1 MLKNKPFVK
10 YITYVITT
18 DDWNGVIKV
27 PWHLDAY
34 WVHYWPFVIVI
45 HQSLELL
52 SFHWRDLSKISNKQ
66 TVELLII
73 WDAITLL
80 LSHCNIWLAV
90 SRSNAMIKL
99 KTKCIVLMHTSIPS
113 LTVKDYSWCGCY
125 RMMESSAG
133 WSKQN
138 EKVLI
143 LAYSNDLSYGFL
155 TECGLTIIH
164 TVQQQHYT
172 IYTQGITDFAH
183 ENVLWVEYLWV

>member
-1 MLKNKPFVK
+1 MALGRLLGALLALC
-10 YITYVITT
+10 Y
-18 DDWNGVIKV
+18 WNTPVAGAFKFQ
-27 PWHLDAY
+27 LA
-34 WVHYWPFVIVI
+34 WPEQDF
-45 HQSLELL
+45 E
-52 SFHWRDLSKISNKQ
+52 Q

-73 WDAITLL
+73 WDAMTLL

-99 KTKCIVLMHTSIPS
+99 KTKCIVPMHISIPS
-113 LTVKDYSWCGCY
+113 QTVKDYSWCGCY
-125 RMMESSAG
+125 RTMESSAG

-143 LAYSNDLSYGFL
+143 LANSNDLSYGFL

-172 IYTQGITDFAH
+172 IYTKGITDFAH
-183 ENVLWVEYLWV
+183 ENVLWVEFLWV